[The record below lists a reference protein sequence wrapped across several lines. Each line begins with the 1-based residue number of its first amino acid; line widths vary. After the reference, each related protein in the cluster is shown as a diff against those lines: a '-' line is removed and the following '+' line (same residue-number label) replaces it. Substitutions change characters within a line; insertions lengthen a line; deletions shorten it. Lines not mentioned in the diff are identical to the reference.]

1 MSVIVRH
8 PISKKIMIYCKGADS
23 IILARVAKS
32 LSQNEMIKSKEYL
45 KLFSKEG
52 LRTLCVANAEI
63 SEQKFNE
70 WLQKYQAALKK
81 KNSSKNSEEDK
92 QIEHEIA
99 QVHIEYFYEIILS
112 FMIMI

>member
-23 IILARVAKS
+23 IILARVAKN
-32 LSQNEMIKSKEYL
+32 LSANEMSKSKEYL

-52 LRTLCVANAEI
+52 LRTLCVASAEI
-63 SEQKFNE
+63 NELKFNE
-70 WLQKYQAALKK
+70 WLQKYQAVLKK
-81 KNSSKNSEEDK
+81 KNSSKSSEEDK

-99 QVHIEYFYEIILS
+99 QVFFKLYKQLLKFSI
-112 FMIMI
+112 